1 MAGCKTAARNNEP
14 GVPVGNGHGEA
25 ARHRHALERIQCAGY
40 GGPEVKSRISRMGVL
55 GRRQLLIENSDAHIH
70 SAPPYPSSPRAEEN
84 SSTLWK
90 SLYTLAK
97 RM

>member
-55 GRRQLLIENSDAHIH
+55 VSFKFVTLLFNPMAYGSPACTRR
-70 SAPPYPSSPRAEEN
+70 SSVST
-84 SSTLWK
+84 SSWAAQERP
-90 SLYTLAK
+90 LY
-97 RM
+97 R